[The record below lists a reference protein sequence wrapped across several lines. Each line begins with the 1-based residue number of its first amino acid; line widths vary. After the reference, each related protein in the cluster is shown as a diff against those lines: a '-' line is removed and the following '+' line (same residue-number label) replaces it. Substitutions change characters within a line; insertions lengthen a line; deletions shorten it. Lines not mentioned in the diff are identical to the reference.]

1 MNSANNTYNN
11 NNNNNSSGPVPA
23 LGRDTPVLEEFG
35 LDDCVL
41 SPEEGSSLGQ
51 HNVEAMEVDTTV
63 DHVGIRHEEIP
74 SSDEAKDIQSEIAI
88 LKQRIEGNKA
98 ACKLFKDQLDA
109 AMRLP
114 IPDDLNE
121 LALNEHRISALSKRV
136 ETFNA
141 AITSDMELLA
151 SNKKAQFEDQSRIN
165 QLRVLNK
172 KSSDEGSCL
181 DIRESD
187 LPKFKIKPLF
197 ERNSASPSQKP
208 LDEDPVSD
216 FIQKFERLYLVKRVD
231 VSQHWYFHLH
241 TCFSDDSAVLNW
253 YRHHVKNPI
262 EIQKKKITWE
272 AVKDLM
278 KERFGNASN
287 TDVFLRSERL
297 LNARQRR
304 DEIFLEY
311 LDRFNNYLS
320 AAKIRVDDCSIFI
333 IHFLNTLFGK
343 SLKDKAIE
351 ILKDENYKRSLRKGT
366 GSTADSKYA
375 DDEHYIPSS
384 FLDFE
389 SIMYKHKVELNDL
402 SSEIL
407 LKTKEKE
414 AQNLSNIENKKRKLA
429 ADVPAPANVSN
440 SKETKANVNDINT
453 LVSLLDL
460 KTSLS
465 QEQLK
470 KLRDS
475 GLCTFCRVNKY
486 SKEHIDNCVP
496 RKEYMAKKKVNTIKD
511 DVIKTENNT
520 EKKVFFSRTTDD
532 DLAPLSD
539 ASDDDDS
546 SIDEYAVALAQYDQS
561 LLDGTYNDSENKAV
575 FSISKYSS
583 SNDRRI
589 LISSLNSP
597 PKKRSNTVGDIDNPF
612 ETKNLAY
619 APVSCITINNVL
631 KFP

>member
-1 MNSANNTYNN
+1 MNSADNTS
-11 NNNNNSSGPVPA
+11 NNNNNSSSSVTTP
-23 LGRDTPVLEEFG
+23 GRDIPVLEEFI
-35 LDDCVL
+35 LDDCML
-41 SPEEGSSLGQ
+41 SAEDDGLLGQ
-51 HNVEAMEVDTTV
+51 HSAEAMDIDSTV
-63 DHVGIRHEEIP
+63 DRAGIRHEETL
-74 SSDEAKDIQSEIAI
+74 SSDEAKGIQSKIAALI
-88 LKQRIEGNKA
+88 QRIEGNVA
-98 ACKLFKDQLDA
+98 ACELFKNQLDA

-114 IPDDLNE
+114 IPDDV
-121 LALNEHRISALSKRV
+121 NEHALSEHRLSALSKRI
-136 ETFNA
+136 ETFKA
-141 AITSDMELLA
+141 AITSDIELLD
-151 SNKKAQFEDQSRIN
+151 SIKKAQFEDQSRVK
-165 QLRVLNK
+165 QLRALNK
-172 KSSDEGSCL
+172 KSSDKGSCL
-181 DIRESD
+181 DISESD

-197 ERNSASPSQKP
+197 ERNSASLSQKP

-272 AVKDLM
+272 AVKNLM

-287 TDVFLRSERL
+287 TDVLIRSERL

-343 SLKDKAIE
+343 PLRDKVIE
-351 ILKDENYKRSLRKGT
+351 ILKDDNYKRNLRKGT

-375 DDEHYIPSS
+375 DNEHYIPSS

-414 AQNLSNIENKKRKLA
+414 AQNLSNAENKKRKLA
-429 ADVPAPANVSN
+429 ADVPASVNVSN
-440 SKETKANVNDINT
+440 SKDTKANVNDINA
-453 LVSLLDL
+453 LISLLDL
-460 KTSLS
+460 KTPLS
-465 QEQLK
+465 QEQRK
-470 KLRDS
+470 KLRDN

-486 SKEHIDNCVP
+486 SKEHIDTCVP

-511 DVIKTENNT
+511 NVKKTENNT
-520 EKKVFFSRTTDD
+520 EKKVFFSRTTDN
-532 DLAPLSD
+532 DLAPSSD

-546 SIDEYAVALAQYDQS
+546 SIDEYAAALAQYDQS
-561 LLDGTYNDSENKAV
+561 LLDGTYNDSENKSV

-583 SNDRRI
+583 SNDKRI
-589 LISSLNSP
+589 LVSSLNSST
-597 PKKRSNTVGDIDNPF
+597 KKRSNTVGDIDS
-612 ETKNLAY
+612 TLR
-619 APVSCITINNVL
+619 
-631 KFP
+631 